1 MLDAVRHALTRL
13 WVALYD
19 ADREAGASWLLDC
32 MRCLPASEQSALW
45 RELPGVS
52 LSLGETLHRSGS
64 TEPSSATGRERS
76 VRAPR
81 PARMPRIDGIASVV
95 PVPDAAPTEPCRHV
109 PVWEAERDED
119 WKP

>member
-64 TEPSSATGRERS
+64 TEPAGEGRERS

-81 PARMPRIDGIASVV
+81 PARMPRIDGIASVQ
-95 PVPDAAPTEPCRHV
+95 PVADDRPTEPHKHV
-109 PVWEAERDED
+109 RAWEAEREED
-119 WKP
+119 WQP